1 MPPSRQ
7 SSGPPPGVGAL
18 IYILISLGITTATFL
33 IALQLRGSI
42 SEYFGVTVVEN
53 RCTGSVNRWANRRLE
68 SYRQELEAERQA
80 ETIQTTTTGN
90 AATSLINWVDHL
102 ISDRKI
108 DRLRQEII
116 RTSLRTS
123 QCRPVFK

>member
-1 MPPSRQ
+1 M
-7 SSGPPPGVGAL
+7 GAL

-33 IALQLRGSI
+33 IALQLRGPI

>member
-7 SSGPPPGVGAL
+7 SSWPPPGVGAL